1 MNIIDVAT
9 MINPELT
16 PLDALQ
22 ARYQWGERN
31 HKIFSR
37 FLKLESACLFP
48 DASLPQLLKGS
59 LEKLLRRHPDKRG
72 QIRYLAYAHSLN
84 STFPFGADGLKNM
97 AASLLP
103 AQTEILSATQNSCAS
118 SFNALSLL
126 ASLLPGE
133 HKEDGPRYAVL
144 LTGEKCFHRT
154 IQYANQNGIFGEGGT
169 ALLLAEDDTLPGCT
183 VQGVGQAMIG
193 GIGSR
198 TYHSS
203 PSLENRYDHDFMPTM
218 MRAIHRALADAGIGA
233 DRLDGILPYHM
244 SPITFDRIA
253 DQLNVPRDRV
263 FRTHLY
269 RLGHCFCGDGFINLH
284 DCCFSPS
291 APRSGYFLA
300 VAAGVAGT
308 FGARVFHRQQERS
321 PR

>member
-9 MINPELT
+9 VINPDLT
-16 PLDALQ
+16 PLNALQ

-48 DASLPQLLKGS
+48 EEPLPRLLKGC
-59 LEKLLRRHPDKRG
+59 LEKLLSRHPDKRNR
-72 QIRYLAYAHSLN
+72 IRYLAYAHSLN
-84 STFPFGADGLKNM
+84 ATFPYGVDSLRKI
-97 AASLLP
+97 AATLLP
-103 AQTEILSATQNSCAS
+103 AQTEVLSATQNSCAS

-126 ASLLPGE
+126 TNLLPDE
-133 HKEDGPRYAVL
+133 AEDGPQYAVL
-144 LTGEKCFHRT
+144 LTGEKCFHQT
-154 IQYANQNGIFGEGGT
+154 VQYANQNGIFGEGCT
-169 ALLLAEDDTLPGCT
+169 ALLLTDDDTQPGCT

-198 TYHSS
+198 TYQSN
-203 PSLENRYDHDFMPTM
+203 PSIENRYDHDFMPTM

-233 DRLDGILPYHM
+233 DRLDVILPYHM

-253 DQLNVPRDRV
+253 DTLNVPRSRV

-291 APRSGYFLA
+291 VPRSGYFLA
-300 VAAGVAGT
+300 VAAGVAGS
-308 FGARVFHRQQERS
+308 FGARVFHRKEDRS